1 MTSVSV
7 DISVDAN
14 GELWSM
20 RGQLDVK
27 KTVIIG
33 RSGLPGKGGRRAMVV
48 EKDIQISKKETRSI

>member
-7 DISVDAN
+7 KISVECAN

-20 RGQLDVK
+20 NGQFDVK

-33 RSGLPGKGGRRAMVV
+33 QSGLPGKSAKRPAVRGAADRKG
-48 EKDIQISKKETRSI
+48 EKKTA

>member
-7 DISVDAN
+7 QISIDAN

-20 RGQLDVK
+20 NGQFDVK

-33 RSGLPGKGGRRAMVV
+33 RSGLPGKVKFEEREFWVGI
-48 EKDIQISKKETRSI
+48 KNILS